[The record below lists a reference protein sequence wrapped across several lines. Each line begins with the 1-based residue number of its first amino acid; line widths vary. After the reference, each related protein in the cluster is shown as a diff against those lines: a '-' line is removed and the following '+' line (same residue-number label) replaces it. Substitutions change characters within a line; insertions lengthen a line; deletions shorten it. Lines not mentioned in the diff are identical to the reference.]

1 VKALRQYQ
9 LVHSIRFSEFQRVG
23 DRECDQIGNIA
34 HITKCRAV
42 PCIRFEELYSI
53 YGEAVHKV
61 KSCTNIPIK
70 KLKLSRVDDINFLSS
85 VETNEGIARTAFD
98 LNEGVAL
105 GNDLNIL
112 RSERYGTFF
121 SYLLNCP
128 SRHTIAGMVQ
138 VNSIVHLFSKQLSQV
153 FKANPNRIE
162 QQKIA
167 DCLTLQ
173 NDLISAIERR
183 SKPSRSTSKG

>member
-1 VKALRQYQ
+1 MKALRQYQ
-9 LVHSIRFSEFQRVG
+9 LVNSIRFSEFQRVG
-23 DRECDQIGNIA
+23 DWECDQIGNIA

-61 KSCTNIPIK
+61 KSCANIPIE
-70 KLKLSRVDDINFLSS
+70 KLKLSRVDDINFPSS

-105 GNDLNIL
+105 VNDLNIL

-138 VNSIVHLFSKQLSQV
+138 GNSFSKQLSQV

-167 DCLTLQ
+167 DCITLQ
-173 NDLISAIERR
+173 NDLISAIERS